1 MSQHELQH
9 PAAPDPAFDH
19 VPEDLVEDPLSSG
32 PLPWLGRPN
41 STWVPGQDQ
50 PGLAPPEPAGGEAP
64 RWVPLGTP
72 KASGRNDA
80 RVVPGRTGRH
90 GRTHGAAPG
99 AHLASALQGAVRAAS
114 PNAVRAA
121 SRARSR
127 HAGRG
132 ARLRPAPDD
141 REVAGLADAES
152 AQRRLVWPLAAAI
165 LGAWLLALLLAAAVP
180 GLVGARVVGP
190 VTVGV
195 LLVVALGAAVLAAA
209 AAWPP
214 MAADRVDP
222 VVGRMVEANQVEPR
236 AG

>member
-9 PAAPDPAFDH
+9 PVAPDAALGR
-19 VPEDLVEDPLSSG
+19 VPEDLLEDPLSPG

-50 PGLAPPEPAGGEAP
+50 PGLTPPGPAGGEAP
-64 RWVPLGTP
+64 RWVPLGTTT
-72 KASGRNDA
+72 ASGLDDA
-80 RVVPGRTGRH
+80 RAVPGRTGRH

-99 AHLASALQGAVRAAS
+99 AHLGSRLQGAVRAAR
-114 PNAVRAA
+114 PDAVRAA

-141 REVAGLADAES
+141 REVAGLTDAES
-152 AQRRLVWPLAAAI
+152 AQGRLVWPLAAAI
-165 LGAWLLALLLAAAVP
+165 LGAWLLALVLAAAVP
-180 GLVGARVVGP
+180 GLVGARVAGP
-190 VTVGV
+190 VTLGV

-209 AAWPP
+209 AAWPAL
-214 MAADRVDP
+214 AADHLDP
-222 VVGRMVEANQVEPR
+222 VVERMVEANQVERR
-236 AG
+236 AE